1 MDEIP
6 AINRALIYFGIQVKR
21 EILDAKAGAGDTN
34 TAIVLSQPLM
44 DLDREIFDP
53 DINRDV
59 LIDHIY
65 IISAG
70 EITKAAK
77 NWLGGKLD
85 ASKRKR
91 FSLWTEQKSS
101 ITPPKF
107 FSTSSSKS
115 RRRLSPTTSLSKRA
129 IPQSYFN

>member
-1 MDEIP
+1 M
-6 AINRALIYFGIQVKR
+6 KR